1 MYSGSP
7 QTQNINRPGEVLPSI
22 HSGLQNPSS
31 TLWAVSAIESPHLS
45 LCFHWPPPLASSYGF
60 YSILSTLR
68 VLLVDREEGRKE
80 GVMVDREREGG
91 WGNGERIGLV
101 VNGLGWQCGER
112 KE

>member
-1 MYSGSP
+1 
-7 QTQNINRPGEVLPSI
+7 
-22 HSGLQNPSS
+22 
-31 TLWAVSAIESPHLS
+31 
-45 LCFHWPPPLASSYGF
+45 
-60 YSILSTLR
+60 
-68 VLLVDREEGRKE
+68 LLVDREEGRKE